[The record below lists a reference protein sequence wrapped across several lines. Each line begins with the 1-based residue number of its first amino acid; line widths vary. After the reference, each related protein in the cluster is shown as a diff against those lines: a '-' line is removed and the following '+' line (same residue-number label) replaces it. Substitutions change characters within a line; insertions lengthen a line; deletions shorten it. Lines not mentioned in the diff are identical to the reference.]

1 MFEISV
7 LKEMKL
13 SELQEI
19 AKAAN
24 ITKITGVKKEA
35 LINQILQVQAS
46 FSEVSSEVSSA
57 LKSENTND
65 TKPKRARISVD
76 QKAESMSL
84 FSESSEQV
92 IENKKVVINEAP
104 AENPIDRKVIKF
116 KKADFEAK
124 VAAIV
129 PIETT
134 SENNNTEENSQNK
147 IQIRIQIKLKMEM

>member
-57 LKSENTND
+57 VKSENTND

-92 IENKKVVINEAP
+92 IENKKVLILWAYRMAMLREFCEAVW
-104 AENPIDRKVIKF
+104 AVLRL
-116 KKADFEAK
+116 
-124 VAAIV
+124 V
-129 PIETT
+129 PGRLICATEFSSIISAMPSSSIST
-134 SENNNTEENSQNK
+134 SST
-147 IQIRIQIKLKMEM
+147 